1 MSSLLDPTDTQQIIE
16 RVNKLELSSK
26 AEWGKMNVE
35 QMLAHCQVPMRVA
48 FGETK
53 LKRGLIGML
62 FGKMAKKKM
71 ISANVFTRNLPTDP
85 NFLIKRPVNFAE
97 EKQKLISLIE
107 RFNQHPEQVST
118 APHPFFGQLS
128 LEEWDTL
135 GWKHLDHH
143 LRQFGV

>member
-85 NFLIKRPVNFAE
+85 NF
-97 EKQKLISLIE
+97 
-107 RFNQHPEQVST
+107 
-118 APHPFFGQLS
+118 
-128 LEEWDTL
+128 
-135 GWKHLDHH
+135 
-143 LRQFGV
+143 